1 MFVLLLTKIKICAY
15 NLYKLM
21 RKEKEKMDIATLL
34 GSYAFPV
41 VACIVMAI
49 YVKEITQN
57 NREDTKA
64 LNEQHT
70 KEMNAFKD
78 EIKEAL
84 NNNTIALT
92 KLCERLEREEGKQ

>member
-1 MFVLLLTKIKICAY
+1 
-15 NLYKLM
+15 
-21 RKEKEKMDIATLL
+21 MDFTALL
-34 GSYAFPV
+34 GSYAFPI
-41 VACIVMAI
+41 VACIVMAV
-49 YVKEITQN
+49 YVKDITNN

-84 NNNTIALT
+84 NNNTLALT
-92 KLCERLEREEGKQ
+92 KLCERIDREEGKK

>member
-1 MFVLLLTKIKICAY
+1 
-15 NLYKLM
+15 
-21 RKEKEKMDIATLL
+21 MDIATLL
-34 GSYAFPV
+34 GSYTFPV
-41 VACIVMAI
+41 VACIVMSI

>member
-1 MFVLLLTKIKICAY
+1 MEVSRWIQTFFY
-15 NLYKLM
+15 SYF
-21 RKEKEKMDIATLL
+21 
-34 GSYAFPV
+34 GSYAFPI
-41 VACIVMAI
+41 VACIFMAV
-49 YVKEITQN
+49 YVKDMSKS
-57 NREDTKA
+57 NRDDTKA

-92 KLCERLEREEGKQ
+92 KLCERLEREEARINEIK

>member
-1 MFVLLLTKIKICAY
+1 
-15 NLYKLM
+15 
-21 RKEKEKMDIATLL
+21 MDISTLL

-41 VACIVMAI
+41 VACICMAI
-49 YVKEITQN
+49 YVKDITEN
-57 NREDTKA
+57 NREDVKA

-84 NNNTIALT
+84 NNNTLALT
-92 KLCERLEREEGKQ
+92 KLCERIDREEGKK

>member
-1 MFVLLLTKIKICAY
+1 MEVSRWIRTFFY
-15 NLYKLM
+15 SYF
-21 RKEKEKMDIATLL
+21 
-34 GSYAFPV
+34 GSYAFPI
-41 VACIVMAI
+41 VACIFMAI
-49 YVKEITQN
+49 YVKDMSKS

-92 KLCERLEREEGKQ
+92 RLCERLDREEARSNEVK